1 VFIATINGY
10 GRNTKVSINPHLFEI
25 NQRGDQLPFAS
36 GTLTV
41 LERPTSPFRCNK
53 VIDDF
58 IKNGREN
65 EDVETPKETPKRK
78 RKDYISELK
87 ILLKPKFQ
95 KIEIIITPIN

>member
-1 VFIATINGY
+1 L
-10 GRNTKVSINPHLFEI
+10 K
-25 NQRGDQLPFAS
+25 
-36 GTLTV
+36 V
-41 LERPTSPFRCNK
+41 LERQTSPFRLNK
-53 VIDDF
+53 VIDILDF

-78 RKDYISELK
+78 GKDYISELK